1 MAHIVDAAGA
11 CWLRWRQ
18 RLPAAAQCGGNRRQ
32 PVQLGPLLPAGCL
45 APTSPSWTSMPPRFQ
60 LTGPLIF
67 KALAWYTLAS
77 ALLAVLDVQPGLQDR
92 VGGFVGELCCK
103 RT

>member
-1 MAHIVDAAGA
+1 
-11 CWLRWRQ
+11 
-18 RLPAAAQCGGNRRQ
+18 
-32 PVQLGPLLPAGCL
+32 
-45 APTSPSWTSMPPRFQ
+45 MPRRFQ

-92 VGGFVGELCCK
+92 VGGFVGELG
-103 RT
+103 